1 MFDLIELRNLY
12 PQLTDFYISAKE
24 MNFAEAGRK
33 NNITPSSLGR
43 SVAKLESALDL
54 KLINSSNTGFTLT
67 IDGQRLFDQLTLFF
81 NNKELF
87 KLKDIND
94 HLDVVITIG
103 TTRNISDYYLAK
115 YLTKFNKLYP
125 DVKINILT
133 DSASNLNDY
142 LNNYKID
149 FLIDYLPNINFSKKL
164 DFEIKPISRYV
175 TCFACSKSYYE
186 KIKDN
191 IKSIKDLDNYKL
203 VIQGSSR
210 RRQML
215 DEILQENNI
224 KLCPTLQMPD
234 SRLMAEIVKNNDFI
248 GYFIEEE
255 VEDFGLVKLNI
266 QEELPIN
273 NIGIIY
279 PKKTIN
285 KSAKDFIKLA
295 TEDAEL

>member
-1 MFDLIELRNLY
+1 MFDLIDLRNLY
-12 PQLTDFYISAKE
+12 PYLTDFYISAKE

-33 NNITPSSLGR
+33 NNITPSSLSR
-43 SVAKLESALDL
+43 SVSKLEDLLEL
-54 KLINSSNTGFTLT
+54 KLINSSHTGFTLT
-67 IDGQRLFDQLTLFF
+67 IDGQRLFDKLTLFF
-81 NNKELF
+81 NNNELF
-87 KLKDIND
+87 KLKDINSL
-94 HLDVVITIG
+94 LDVEITIG

-115 YLTKFNKLYP
+115 YLVKFNKLYP

-142 LNNYKID
+142 LNNHKID

-164 DFEIKPISRYV
+164 DFEIKPISQYK
-175 TCFACSKSYYE
+175 TCFACSKSYHE
-186 KIKDN
+186 KIKDK
-191 IKSIKDLDNYKL
+191 IKSIKDLNNYQL

-215 DEILQENNI
+215 DETLQENNV

-255 VEDFGLVKLNI
+255 VEDFGLVKLTI
-266 QEELPIN
+266 QEKLPIN

-285 KSAKDFIKLA
+285 KVAKDFVKLA
-295 TEDAEL
+295 TEDAKL